1 MVAISVEEGVEGNA
15 DGQPGYQAGV
25 LVVVLVNAAEA
36 RVSLVG
42 DAAAPR
48 CRTQVMAG
56 LGASAAQAADR
67 PSC

>member
-1 MVAISVEEGVEGNA
+1 MVAMSVEEGVEGNA

-48 CRTQVMAG
+48 CRT
-56 LGASAAQAADR
+56 
-67 PSC
+67 